1 MARKLRKKIFC
12 YPQQNAYTG
21 HEYLTGKKMNDH
33 CICIS
38 VAILSQNWKRY
49 KRPCFRLSQ
58 EDKPCFSSTTM
69 VDHNSNVISITFQQI
84 LTKTLGGVGR
94 RWILLMASLQVRHER
109 PQRWRV
115 GCRQWRTTI
124 KCECNIGYNYTTKD
138 EKRIDVHQR
147 WCERMFGI
155 SNNSK
160 QTADDI
166 IKVYKEVYLQFHS
179 SPHHKCFIGI
189 HICQCKH
196 YENPPITVYYFQKKN
211 IFIAN
216 FKGLKFK
223 SFRLI

>member
-1 MARKLRKKIFC
+1 MTWSSLQRWTGLCPKMARKLRKKIFC

-109 PQRWRV
+109 PQRMTCWMSSM
-115 GCRQWRTTI
+115 
-124 KCECNIGYNYTTKD
+124 KD
-138 EKRIDVHQR
+138 DDKV
-147 WCERMFGI
+147 RM
-155 SNNSK
+155 
-160 QTADDI
+160 
-166 IKVYKEVYLQFHS
+166 
-179 SPHHKCFIGI
+179 
-189 HICQCKH
+189 
-196 YENPPITVYYFQKKN
+196 
-211 IFIAN
+211 
-216 FKGLKFK
+216 
-223 SFRLI
+223 